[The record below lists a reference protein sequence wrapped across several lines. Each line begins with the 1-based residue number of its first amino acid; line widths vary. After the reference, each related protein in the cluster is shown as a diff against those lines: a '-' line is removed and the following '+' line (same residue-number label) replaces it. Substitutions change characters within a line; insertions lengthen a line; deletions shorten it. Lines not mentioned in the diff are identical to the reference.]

1 MPARNAGTGDCSA
14 AHPCI
19 SARLRGCVSTM
30 HVLPWAPTCPQPA
43 LCTGAPGL
51 RCQLAALL
59 PSPLPCLS
67 GTPFSASGWQ
77 VGSLSFPPPPPQVL
91 PLEIPRRTSGN
102 QGLPPSSC
110 SLHCLE
116 VRLVPS
122 SSAAL
127 GFRCPANFWHRVTKG
142 KPAPARRVGGANPE
156 EPPVPRR
163 LRPQGWISDFHR
175 EGAEG
180 TGDLTHTLQL
190 TNGPAFSLRA
200 TSSK

>member
-1 MPARNAGTGDCSA
+1 MQARGIAQ
-14 AHPCI
+14 PRI
-19 SARLRGCVSTM
+19 
-30 HVLPWAPTCPQPA
+30 PA
-43 LCTGAPGL
+43 LAHACVAACQQCTCSRGHPPAPSRLCAQGHQVSGASLQPCSQAHCPASQGPHFL
-51 RCQLAALL
+51 PLAGKLEVYR
-59 PSPLPCLS
+59 S
-67 GTPFSASGWQ
+67 
-77 VGSLSFPPPPPQVL
+77 PPPPPQVL